1 MKQELVFDSISYT
14 KMEKL
19 TAGEIVS
26 MKNKVIKQ
34 LRVYVPG
41 YLVLTG
47 IAIWILL
54 RGPNVLNDFH
64 YRRAPMLKPLT
75 IDENTTTLFWQ
86 TAPWFSLFLLLLTTI
101 FLAIYYFRS
110 VRPFIKDIK
119 QKKKIAVFYKPKKTA
134 MTLFNRYYITI
145 PLYSNQQIEINKP
158 DFDGIKE
165 GDLLCLEMG
174 PSSCYLLSLKNNER
188 NIHID
193 DLTL

>member
-1 MKQELVFDSISYT
+1 MKQELVFDTISYT

-19 TAGEIVS
+19 TAEEITS
-26 MKNKVIKQ
+26 MKNKVIK
-34 LRVYVPG
+34 LLKIYVPG

-54 RGPNVLNDFH
+54 RGPNVLNDNH
-64 YRRAPMLKPLT
+64 LRRAPMLQRIT

-86 TAPWFSLFLLLLTTI
+86 TAPWFSLFLFLLTTI
-101 FLAIYYFRS
+101 FLSLYYFRS
-110 VRPFIKDIK
+110 VRPFVKDIR
-119 QKKKIAVFYKPKKTA
+119 QKKKIAVFYRPKKTE

-145 PLYSNQQIEINKP
+145 PLYSDQQIEVNKT
-158 DFDGIKE
+158 DFDSIND

-174 PSSCYLLSLKNNER
+174 PSSYYLLSLKNNGR